1 MLLVFAGSAAALEQ
15 GIKAQ
20 VFENPIEK
28 VVIMLQTMRQS
39 VRSEGE
45 AEKKRYYN
53 FLSHCQNRG
62 TDLESQVAAAKDR
75 VLQFSTELEEIK
87 ETLKEVDDDMN
98 QHQADRNDIKAAMAK
113 ATVLREK
120 EAETFAAEKTD
131 ADLAKL
137 AVAKAIVY
145 IERGLH
151 RGGQGSFAQ
160 TPAAAVLLGFVMDEI
175 DRYPDESGDF
185 ETLLEFVSKDEVSV
199 DGPKGRQ
206 VISALKQLDS
216 AIIEDLADAIAA
228 EEASIQQYDEFMASK
243 RMEVQAMTAS
253 INLKS
258 AQTGDLR
265 VSAAQMKLEFANAEA
280 ALATSREALALL
292 QKNCASKT
300 HEWEQRS
307 KTRSEELAVLEDAVN
322 VLHTDNALDLLQK
335 KQAGASSSFVQSHA
349 GFVTLR
355 TRALH
360 EVRSAWR
367 VADVQ
372 HKPALDFLALQLS
385 NKRISSQVAYDKV
398 ISMCDATVGD
408 LNKEQQKETRRKEYC
423 ETQLNV
429 DPGKQQATMR
439 ALRAQGSK
447 IFRATDMIAM
457 LSEEIEALEVG
468 LIELDRSIADATH
481 QRHEDRIDFR
491 SSLVSDAQARE
502 LLGQARNRLSRF
514 YLPSSGSGATFVEI
528 RRHQEFREV
537 GPEDPPET
545 WDAYSKKFEESSSAI
560 SMLDTLIENL
570 DKDIIEAK
578 QYENDSQ
585 ADYEILMK
593 DSASKRL
600 EDSQVLEQKV
610 EAKTD
615 AEQALSD
622 HRERKRGAAGDLL
635 STLEYIQRLRSDCDR
650 LLEAFDE
657 RQTARMGEI
666 DALVRAKLELRNAY

>member
-457 LSEEIEALEVG
+457 LSEEIEELEVG

-600 EDSQVLEQKV
+600 EDSQALEQKV

-622 HRERKRGAAGDLL
+622 HRERKRGADGDLL